1 MDFPNKS
8 TRRGLWLLALLALAI
23 PLLPWLA
30 VGRWMEPWITGLLS
44 RAEVLRAHPWQSAAA
59 GLAMLGLDSF
69 LPVPSTLVMS
79 AMGYA
84 CGLLLGGLAASGGL
98 LLSGGL
104 CYLCCR
110 RFGRKAALRIAGAQS
125 MARME
130 QFLRN
135 QGPVLVAATRA
146 VPVFQEASACMAG
159 LAGMP
164 SGLFLRAM
172 LLGSL
177 PTGFVYAA
185 IGAIA
190 PHSSTLALLLSI
202 AIPSLSWVALWLW
215 HRRVVNH

>member
-1 MDFPNKS
+1 MDSPNKS
-8 TRRGLWLLALLALAI
+8 THRGLWLLALLALAI

-30 VGRWMEPWITGLLS
+30 VGRWLEPWITGLLS
-44 RAEVLRAHPWQSAAA
+44 RAEVLQTHPWKSAAA
-59 GLAMLGLDSF
+59 GFVLLGLDSF

-79 AMGYA
+79 ALGYA
-84 CGLLLGGLAASGGL
+84 CGLLLGGLAASAGL

-104 CYLCCR
+104 CYLACR

-130 QFLRN
+130 QFLKR

-146 VPVFQEASACMAG
+146 VPVFQEASACIAG

-164 SGLFLRAM
+164 PGLFLRAM

-185 IGAIA
+185 IGALA
-190 PHSSTLALLLSI
+190 PHSGTLALLLSI
-202 AIPSLSWVALWLW
+202 AIPSLSWLALWLW
-215 HRRVVNH
+215 HRRAGNH